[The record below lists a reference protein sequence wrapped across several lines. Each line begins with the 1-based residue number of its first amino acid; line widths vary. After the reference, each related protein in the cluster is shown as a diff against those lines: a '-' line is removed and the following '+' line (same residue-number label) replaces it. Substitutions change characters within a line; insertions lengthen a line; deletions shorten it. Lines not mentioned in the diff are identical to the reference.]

1 MKKRNFTFRYGLYI
15 YLSIVAFFA
24 LMKVFNLEDISE
36 LRLFNFVFVIY
47 FVNKLIVRNFIEDDK
62 VGYLYN
68 LRTAFGASATAVFLS
83 CASMLVYTTFISP
96 EFPQV
101 LEGSFL
107 FGRELTGM
115 RVVLVLFLEGM
126 ASSAIVA
133 FSLMQYWKNYKRE
146 HKNVALD

>member
-1 MKKRNFTFRYGLYI
+1 MKKRNYTLRYGLYI
-15 YLSIVAFFA
+15 FGSIVAFFA
-24 LMKVFNLEDISE
+24 LMKMFNLEDISE

-68 LRTAFGASATAVFLS
+68 LRTAFGASAIAVILS
-83 CASMLVYTTFISP
+83 CVSMLLYTSFIAPDFP
-96 EFPQV
+96 ET

-107 FGRELTGM
+107 FGRDLNGV